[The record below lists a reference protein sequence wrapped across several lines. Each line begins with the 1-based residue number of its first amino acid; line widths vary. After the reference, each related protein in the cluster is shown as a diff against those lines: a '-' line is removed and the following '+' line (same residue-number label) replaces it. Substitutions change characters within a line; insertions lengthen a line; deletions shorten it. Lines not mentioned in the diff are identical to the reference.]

1 MSSIA
6 LKIMT
11 PDRLLLESEV
21 VSVTL
26 PVVEGEI
33 TVLPE
38 HIPYIGA
45 LEAGEVRIVEANGTE
60 TSLVLSSGFV
70 ELHDNKLMIL
80 ADTAERAD
88 EIDIERAEEA
98 RKRALEIHKEEHL
111 MGAEEYAR
119 TAAMLEKELARI
131 KVGRKHHSRLRHLT
145 TNEE

>member
-11 PDRLLLESEV
+11 PERLLLESEV

-45 LEAGEVRIVEANGTE
+45 LSAGEVHIVEANGTE
-60 TSLVLSSGFV
+60 ISLVLSSGFV

-98 RKRALEIHKEEHL
+98 RKRALEIRKEDHL
-111 MGAEEYAR
+111 MSGEEYAR

-131 KVGRKHHSRLRHLT
+131 KVARKHHSRMKRMPGGI
-145 TNEE
+145 E